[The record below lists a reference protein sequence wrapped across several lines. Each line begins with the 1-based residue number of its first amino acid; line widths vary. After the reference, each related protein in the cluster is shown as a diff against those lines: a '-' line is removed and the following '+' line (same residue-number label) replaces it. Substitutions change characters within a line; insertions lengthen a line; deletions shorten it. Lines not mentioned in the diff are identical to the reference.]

1 MPSTQIHNSKKS
13 KLAFWHF
20 RSEVLA
26 LLIGA
31 LCPFL
36 LRSAS
41 CTVLANF
48 QQNKGRSEQTKYTTF
63 LNSSWGVFKRN
74 MRVVIFWT
82 MCHLSLGHEKK
93 ASLNKLQIA
102 MGADWILGEGC
113 YGCSIFKKVCDNHL
127 KNCFKKIIK
136 EQYKIYGRFR
146 GDVKLTGWQEAVN
159 SGGLKIGWSPQI
171 KCMTEYP

>member
-1 MPSTQIHNSKKS
+1 MSSTQIHNSKKS
-13 KLAFWHF
+13 KLAFAHF

-26 LLIGA
+26 LLLGA

-48 QQNKGRSEQTKYTTF
+48 QENKGRSEQTKYTTF

-102 MGADWILGEGC
+102 MDADWILGEGC
-113 YGCSIFKKVCDNHL
+113 YGCSIFKKVCGKPFEKLLSEDYQRVI
-127 KNCFKKIIK
+127 KN
-136 EQYKIYGRFR
+136 
-146 GDVKLTGWQEAVN
+146 LWQ
-159 SGGLKIGWSPQI
+159 IQGWSGRWPSRLW
-171 KCMTEYP
+171 